1 MSKEA
6 LRTQLDA
13 LQVDYQ
19 RLEAENLKLR
29 DNRPNFAAGIEAKT
43 EIARLNE
50 NIKQLQSENADLNS
64 TAEAVELRLKE
75 LARISRSE
83 SLYVC

>member
-29 DNRPNFAAGIEAKT
+29 DNRPNVAAGIEAKT

>member
-19 RLEAENLKLR
+19 QFLAENVRLK
-29 DNRPNFAAGIEAKT
+29 DVRPGIVAGIEAEA
-43 EIARLNE
+43 EIAK
-50 NIKQLQSENADLNS
+50 ITTQIGHLQAENAALGS
-64 TAEAVELRLKE
+64 TAEGGYKSLLRLWKINE
-75 LARISRSE
+75 QK
-83 SLYVC
+83 SLN